1 MKTIKEI
8 EKDLMQQDMQKILN
22 KYHNGVYEKEARIL
36 QARQNAEASVP
47 FREKIIRRFGIFNR
61 TKEYYESFPQE
72 LWEKMIKQDYVR
84 RLCVRAIGTAIIM
97 LYAIYSLF
105 DYLRFTELPE
115 LLKAAGGNRLF
126 IVTPIILLLA
136 ICGAV
141 AFYCITRGQNK
152 ELLGGSLYAVS
163 CGMLALYGAIA
174 AAFGFWIVSQAGFCA
189 LLLGPNSI
197 WLTDILALAITG
209 LLPAICVAGR
219 FCRCRRFPLP
229 AVCAA
234 GLFVLFSRF
243 RLFFRGFV
251 LSFCGF
257 RRNIASGVDFRLF
270 LGSVGARLHLLI
282 NFFQLIQRVFAL
294 FSQFVGVFFHPGDIF
309 VVPFFQLFAEFVHRF
324 RQLAGI
330 VVIVFLGGF
339 GAVIFQFLYRF
350 SGQFQHFVSED
361 ADCFTYRHT
370 C

>member
-1 MKTIKEI
+1 MQHEKTEFVSK
-8 EKDLMQQDMQKILN
+8 QKN
-22 KYHNGVYEKEARIL
+22 
-36 QARQNAEASVP
+36 
-47 FREKIIRRFGIFNR
+47 
-61 TKEYYESFPQE
+61 FP
-72 LWEKMIKQDYVR
+72 LAGKFFYVR
-84 RLCVRAIGTAIIM
+84 NIVRPGC
-97 LYAIYSLF
+97 
-105 DYLRFTELPE
+105 LP
-115 LLKAAGGNRLF
+115 
-126 IVTPIILLLA
+126 
-136 ICGAV
+136 
-141 AFYCITRGQNK
+141 QQ
-152 ELLGGSLYAVS
+152 S
-163 CGMLALYGAIA
+163 
-174 AAFGFWIVSQAGFCA
+174 AGF
-189 LLLGPNSI
+189 L
-197 WLTDILALAITG
+197 
-209 LLPAICVAGR
+209 
-219 FCRCRRFPLP
+219 RCRRYAWRNGF
-229 AVCAA
+229 AAA
-234 GLFVLFSRF
+234 GDFRCRLFALRAICPLQPFPP
-243 RLFFRGFV
+243 FFRGFV

-294 FSQFVGVFFHPGDIF
+294 FSQLVGVFFHPGDIF

>member
-1 MKTIKEI
+1 MQHEKTEFVSKQKKLPSCREVFFMSEI
-8 EKDLMQQDMQKILN
+8 LS
-22 KYHNGVYEKEARIL
+22 G
-36 QARQNAEASVP
+36 
-47 FREKIIRRFGIFNR
+47 
-61 TKEYYESFPQE
+61 
-72 LWEKMIKQDYVR
+72 
-84 RLCVRAIGTAIIM
+84 RAA
-97 LYAIYSLF
+97 
-105 DYLRFTELPE
+105 
-115 LLKAAGGNRLF
+115 
-126 IVTPIILLLA
+126 
-136 ICGAV
+136 
-141 AFYCITRGQNK
+141 
-152 ELLGGSLYAVS
+152 
-163 CGMLALYGAIA
+163 
-174 AAFGFWIVSQAGFCA
+174 
-189 LLLGPNSI
+189 
-197 WLTDILALAITG
+197 
-209 LLPAICVAGR
+209 
-219 FCRCRRFPLP
+219 CRNNPPVF
-229 AVCAA
+229 CAA
-234 GLFVLFSRF
+234 GDMRGGAVLPLPVISAAGCLRCGAICPLQPFPP
-243 RLFFRGFV
+243 FFRGFV

-330 VVIVFLGGF
+330 VVIIFLGGF

>member
-1 MKTIKEI
+1 MQNETIHTEFSSQTEASLESLPPRMAAAYDDKRFPTKWQAMI
-8 EKDLMQQDMQKILN
+8 GAASMQILGVIASMLLGMLLLIGAFRTQFGYTMFNYVCSQLIMVVSIPLFMLMVCRKDLRTTVRLKKGIDAVQIGLLLLVSMGAFFLCQHLN
-22 KYHNGVYEKEARIL
+22 
-36 QARQNAEASVP
+36 
-47 FREKIIRRFGIFNR
+47 GIFVQILSIFMGEPADLGMSEGA
-61 TKEYYESFPQE
+61 TDLTQ
-72 LWEKMIKQDYVR
+72 L
-84 RLCVRAIGTAIIM
+84 
-97 LYAIYSLF
+97 LF
-105 DYLRFTELPE
+105 QIVIV
-115 LLKAAGGNRLF
+115 AG
-126 IVTPIILLLA
+126 
-136 ICGAV
+136 
-141 AFYCITRGQNK
+141 
-152 ELLGGSLYAVS
+152 
-163 CGMLALYGAIA
+163 
-174 AAFGFWIVSQAGFCA
+174 
-189 LLLGPNSI
+189 
-197 WLTDILALAITG
+197 
-209 LLPAICVAGR
+209 LPAICEE
-219 FCRCRRFPLP
+219 
-229 AVCAA
+229 
-234 GLFVLFSRF
+234 
-243 RLFFRGFV
+243 LFFRGFV

-330 VVIVFLGGF
+330 VVIIFLGGF